1 MKLFQ
6 IKLNEYG
13 WDDYSDCII
22 AANSREEVEEMC
34 KNNTFPNS
42 DDEDEESFEFE
53 ITKLQREAGYVITEV
68 NLNEIDKPIILCSSH
83 HAG

>member
-1 MKLFQ
+1 M
-6 IKLNEYG
+6 
-13 WDDYSDCII
+13 II

-42 DDEDEESFEFE
+42 DEEESFEFG
-53 ITKLQREAGYVITEV
+53 ITKLQRESGYVITEI
-68 NLNEIDKPIILCSSH
+68 NLNEIDKPIILCSSY

>member
-22 AANSREEVEEMC
+22 VANSKEEVEEMC

-42 DDEDEESFEFE
+42 DDESFDFD
-53 ITKLQREAGYVITEV
+53 ITKSQQENGYVITEI
-68 NLNEIDKPIILCSSH
+68 NLDEIDKPIILCSSY

>member
-6 IKLNEYG
+6 IKLNEYW

-22 AANSREEVEEMC
+22 VANSREEVEEMC

-42 DDEDEESFEFE
+42 DESFDFDFE
-53 ITKLQREAGYVITEV
+53 ITKSQQEAGYVITEI
-68 NLNEIDKPIILCSSH
+68 NLDEIDKPIILCSSYN
-83 HAG
+83 AG

>member
-34 KNNTFPNS
+34 KNNTFPN
-42 DDEDEESFEFE
+42 
-53 ITKLQREAGYVITEV
+53 Y
-68 NLNEIDKPIILCSSH
+68 NENQVML
-83 HAG
+83 